1 MLHQAIQVSQFAKSA
16 QPLHYIDWLHSVW
29 PYSIFNHKK
38 QTSPA
43 FALLFK
49 HPSALNV
56 LKLACAG
63 KQAHIRLVH
72 ISPQTQLPTKSNHRH
87 WERFHTTLDI
97 LRHGQTQAQPQSQ
110 HTHTHCTVNQ
120 LRTHTH
126 KRRWED
132 NLYSPVLSKNTLDG
146 NLCKGLSKRCLFYKL
161 LWPVPFTFCQFIAC
175 FSKCLTRSVTS

>member
-110 HTHTHCTVNQ
+110 HTHTHTAQSTSCAH
-120 LRTHTH
+120 THTNADE
-126 KRRWED
+126 KTIFILPSWVKTLWMVICAKGYLRGVYFT
-132 NLYSPVLSKNTLDG
+132 NCFGQCLSPFVS
-146 NLCKGLSKRCLFYKL
+146 L
-161 LWPVPFTFCQFIAC
+161 LPASANVWHDP
-175 FSKCLTRSVTS
+175 